1 MDGVL
6 LGGPT
11 LGEKWFRCFAG
22 FRLGDDSAGAGLAW
36 KLANMGS
43 DAPTLCLL
51 SLCGLRSPGAE
62 LFLLIGQSLENGRF
76 RNLLVGWGPSRPSF
90 SNGVS

>member
-1 MDGVL
+1 MKVFDGPFAFRRAVWTVRENRMDGVL

-11 LGEKWFRCFAG
+11 LGEKRFRCFAG

-51 SLCGLRSPGAE
+51 SLCGL
-62 LFLLIGQSLENGRF
+62 
-76 RNLLVGWGPSRPSF
+76 
-90 SNGVS
+90 